1 MNIEYLTSR
10 GLCQEGIEKTPDW
23 GDDGSGFPLSARA
36 DYLFPMETSTTIL
49 LVSAVSIGFLH
60 TLLGP
65 DHYIP
70 FVAMAR
76 VGGWSKRKTLLITV
90 LCGLGH
96 VAGSV
101 LLGVVGIAFGLSLS
115 RLETVEASR
124 GSWAAWAL
132 IVFGILYT
140 VWGLRRATRGHTHSH
155 LHPHADGT
163 IHSHPHSHSGDH
175 LHPHADPTR
184 AQMTPWVLFV
194 IFLLG
199 PCEALIPILMFP
211 AATQSW
217 AALFLVTG
225 VFGAATILTMSGLV
239 LLGLEGIQRLPFP
252 RAQRF
257 GHALAGLAVL
267 LCGVAIEFIGL

>member
-1 MNIEYLTSR
+1 M
-10 GLCQEGIEKTPDW
+10 D
-23 GDDGSGFPLSARA
+23 
-36 DYLFPMETSTTIL
+36 TSTTIL
-49 LVSAVSIGFLH
+49 LISAVSIGFLH

-65 DHYIP
+65 DHYVP

-76 VGGWSKRKTLLITV
+76 VGEWSRKKTLLITT
-90 LCGLGH
+90 LCGVGH

-101 LLGVVGIAFGLSLS
+101 LLGVIGIAFGFSLS

-132 IVFGILYT
+132 IVFGLLYT
-140 VWGLRRATRGHTHSH
+140 VWGLRRAARGHTHSH

-163 IHSHPHSHSGDH
+163 VHAHSHSHVGDH
-175 LHPHADPTR
+175 LHPHPETNR
-184 AQMTPWVLFV
+184 AKMTPWVLFV

-211 AATQSW
+211 AATESW
-217 AALFLVTG
+217 GALFLVTG
-225 VFGAATILTMSGLV
+225 AFGVATVLTMLGLV
-239 LLGLEGIQRLPFP
+239 FLSLEGIQRLPFP
-252 RAQRF
+252 RAHRF